1 MNIEIKKAVTLAYTL
16 TDKEGNVLDKADT
29 NEPFVYLHGT
39 GGIIPGLEKALDGKI
54 KDDQFEVS
62 LEPSEAYGDHS
73 DQLIQEVPKD
83 MFGEMSDDDM
93 FVGAQFHAETSQ
105 GMQVVTVNAI
115 NEDTITI
122 DGNHP
127 MAGKALNFDVT
138 VIDVRDATDEELSHG
153 HIHAHGES
161 CGGH

>member
-16 TDKEGNVLDKADT
+16 TDKDGNVLDQADAAQ
-29 NEPFVYLHGT
+29 PFIYLHGT
-39 GGIIPGLEKALDGKI
+39 GGIIPGLEKALDGKT

-62 LEPSEAYGDHS
+62 LEPSEAYGDRS
-73 DQLIQEVPKD
+73 EQLIQAVPKE
-83 MFGEMSDDDM
+83 MFGGMSDEDM
-93 FVGAQFHAETSQ
+93 FVGAQFHAETNQ

-115 NEDTITI
+115 NDDSITI

-138 VIDVRDATDEELSHG
+138 VLDVRDATDDELAHG

-161 CGGH
+161 CGH

>member
-16 TDKEGNVLDKADT
+16 TDKDGNVLDKADT

-39 GGIIPGLEKALDGKI
+39 GGIIPGLEKALDGKA

-62 LEPSEAYGDHS
+62 LEPSEAYGDRS
-73 DQLIQEVPKD
+73 DQLVQDVPKD

-115 NEDTITI
+115 NDDSITI

-138 VIDVRDATDEELSHG
+138 VLDVRDATDEELSHG